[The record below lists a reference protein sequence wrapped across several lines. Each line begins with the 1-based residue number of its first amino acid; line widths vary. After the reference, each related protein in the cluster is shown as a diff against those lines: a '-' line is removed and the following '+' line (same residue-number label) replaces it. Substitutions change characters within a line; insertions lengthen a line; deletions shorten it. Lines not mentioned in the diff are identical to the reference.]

1 MLCFL
6 CAFFVCFVC
15 FVVNYHMYLI
25 HSIVV

>member
-1 MLCFL
+1 LCFL

>member
-25 HSIVV
+25 RTFVV